1 MRALRILP
9 LLLVAMIHQAAAQ
22 SATEATATTTLPVAR
37 TDDRVATRPAD
48 SPPCTPWLDRCIR
61 DDNSRMLLLLSVIGN
76 GKRPLVL
83 R

>member
-22 SATEATATTTLPVAR
+22 SVADATVTNVPVAR
-37 TDDRVATRPAD
+37 DDRVVTRPAD
-48 SPPCTPWLDRCIR
+48 SPACTPWLGSCIR
-61 DDNSRMLLLLSVIGN
+61 DDKSRMLLFLSVMST